1 MKKLGFL
8 LVVFVMMGGMALA
21 QKPQKA
27 KKMDPKVRVE
37 RMTERMAKEL
47 SLNDAQKKQLQEANG
62 VLLAQMDSCHLKPMV
77 GKKGKCPMMRK
88 KGCCQMV
95 ACDSIAPGKHQR
107 MKVAKRSKEE
117 RAKVV
122 ETMKSAH
129 QAYEAQ
135 LKRILTKEQF
145 EVYTKK
151 KEARQESRK
160 ERREAFKKE
169 GNKRG

>member
-8 LVVFVMMGGMALA
+8 LVVFVMVGGMALA

-62 VLLAQMDSCHLKPMV
+62 VLMAQMDSCHLRPMV
-77 GKKGKCPMMRK
+77 GKKGKCPMVRK

-107 MKVAKRSKEE
+107 MKVVKRSKEE

>member
-8 LVVFVMMGGMALA
+8 LVVFVMVGGMALA

-62 VLLAQMDSCHLKPMV
+62 VLMAQMDSCHLRPMV
-77 GKKGKCPMMRK
+77 GKKGKCPMVRK

-107 MKVAKRSKEE
+107 MKVVKRSKEE

-151 KEARQESRK
+151 KEGMRL
-160 ERREAFKKE
+160 F
-169 GNKRG
+169 